1 MLAIYKRELKSY
13 FYTPLGYVF
22 IAFFMLVAG
31 WVFSQ
36 ENLMRADG
44 ELGRLF
50 GSLVLIMVILI
61 PILTMRL
68 ISEEKNTK
76 TDQLLL
82 TSPVSVVSIVLG
94 KILSAFT
101 VYAITL
107 LVSLVFPIIIS
118 KFTTPSWGEIIGM
131 YIGFFLMG
139 ISFITIG
146 VYISSLTENQVISA
160 TVTFAVLFALY
171 VVYSISVYITDPIA
185 KVVLYYISVA
195 ARFDDFS
202 KGIINLESVVYYLSL
217 VALFGYLTVNQ
228 LEKRRWTK

>member
-1 MLAIYKRELKSY
+1 MLAIYKRELKSD

-31 WVFSQ
+31 WLFSQ

-44 ELGRLF
+44 ELGRFF
-50 GSLVLIMVILI
+50 GSLVLIMVIII

-101 VYAITL
+101 VLAITL
-107 LVSLVFPIIIS
+107 LISLVFPIIIS
-118 KFTTPSWGEIIGM
+118 NFASPSWSEIIG
-131 YIGFFLMG
+131 I
-139 ISFITIG
+139 
-146 VYISSLTENQVISA
+146 
-160 TVTFAVLFALY
+160 
-171 VVYSISVYITDPIA
+171 
-185 KVVLYYISVA
+185 
-195 ARFDDFS
+195 
-202 KGIINLESVVYYLSL
+202 
-217 VALFGYLTVNQ
+217 
-228 LEKRRWTK
+228 

>member
-31 WVFSQ
+31 WIFSQ

-101 VYAITL
+101 VYGITL

-118 KFTTPSWGEIIGM
+118 KFTAPSWGEIIGM

-139 ISFITIG
+139 ISFISIG

-228 LEKRRWTK
+228 LEKRRWAK